1 MVEEMLLQQN
11 PSKFAILLNH
21 LKFWGELWSGSE
33 FSKCQNRGIRL
44 IVILRDMTTKKIV
57 SNSGCECKNSWPFK
71 YKIT

>member
-44 IVILRDMTTKKIV
+44 IVILRDMTTKKKFPIRVVSARIV
-57 SNSGCECKNSWPFK
+57 DLL
-71 YKIT
+71 KIK